1 MSFLGFK
8 GTSDLNNEGV
18 LRADLNVPDG
28 IVAFDRSAR
37 ISIGS
42 PSTGIAKVG
51 AAAAAT
57 IRRRDVVFMLNE
69 CECGGAALFGS
80 VVVCLVVWKRM
91 RIF

>member
-8 GTSDLNNEGV
+8 GTSDLNIEGV

-42 PSTGIAKVG
+42 PST
-51 AAAAAT
+51 
-57 IRRRDVVFMLNE
+57 
-69 CECGGAALFGS
+69 
-80 VVVCLVVWKRM
+80 
-91 RIF
+91 